1 MVSLIASLGLS
12 SMRVLALLMEFDDA
26 AGYYE
31 HGAVLPTIVY
41 VGTVLSVILAL
52 VFALLLR
59 RDLGGVREATDSY
72 AHVFA
77 SALAGFIIIGCT
89 LLAILSGEA
98 SGSALGIVTLVL
110 SLPAALYF
118 LIGKA
123 LPVGT
128 KGFRIIASALLGLW
142 LFSLII
148 SAYVDTS
155 VEISNPNH
163 IMLTLALISATLYFL
178 AEGRFR
184 VGSPDPTRYVFLG
197 FTAMIMLGLYSL
209 PNMVLII
216 LRAYPDV
223 YALSR
228 EVLMLALFIYVLIR
242 MCIVVG
248 MVGGDDDE
256 EEDDD
261 GAEQAEQ
268 YPQPVYRRN
277 TRT

>member
-1 MVSLIASLGLS
+1 MISLIASLGLS
-12 SMRVLALLMEFDDA
+12 SLRVLALLMEFDDA
-26 AGYYE
+26 AGFYE
-31 HGAVLPTIVY
+31 HGAVLPTVVY
-41 VGTVLSVILAL
+41 VGAIISVALAL

-59 RDLGGVREATDSY
+59 RDLGGIREATNSY

-77 SALAGFIIIGCT
+77 SALVGFIIIGCS
-89 LLAILSGEA
+89 LLAILSGET
-98 SGSALGIVTLVL
+98 SGALNIAVLVL

-128 KGFRIIASALLGLW
+128 KGLRIITSAFLGLW

-148 SAYVDTS
+148 NTYVDST
-155 VEISNPNH
+155 VEISSPNR
-163 IMLTLALISATLYFL
+163 IILTLALIAATLYFL

-184 VGSPDPTRYVFLG
+184 VGNPNPTRYVFLG
-197 FTAMIMLGLYSL
+197 FTAMILLGLYSL

-228 EVLMLALFIYVLIR
+228 EVLMLVLFVYVLIR

-248 MVGGDDDE
+248 MVGDDDDY

-261 GAEQAEQ
+261 GVEQEQ

>member
-1 MVSLIASLGLS
+1 MISLIASLGLS
-12 SMRVLALLMEFDDA
+12 SLRVLALLMEFDDA
-26 AGYYE
+26 AGFYE
-31 HGAVLPTIVY
+31 HGAMLPTIVY
-41 VGTVLSVILAL
+41 VGAIISAILAL

-59 RDLGGVREATDSY
+59 RDLGGIREATNSY

-77 SALAGFIIIGCT
+77 SALVGFIIIGCT
-89 LLAILSGEA
+89 LLAILSGET
-98 SGSALGIVTLVL
+98 SGGLDIAVLVL

-128 KGFRIIASALLGLW
+128 KGLRIITSAFLGLW

-148 SAYVDTS
+148 STYVNNT
-155 VEISNPNH
+155 VEISNPNR
-163 IMLTLALISATLYFL
+163 IMLTLALIAATLYFL

-184 VGSPDPTRYVFLG
+184 VGNPNPARYVFLG
-197 FTAMIMLGLYSL
+197 FTAMVLLGLYAL

-216 LRAYPDV
+216 LRAYPDA

-228 EVLMLALFIYVLIR
+228 EVLMLVLFVYVLVR
-242 MCIVVG
+242 MCLVVG
-248 MVGGDDDE
+248 MVGGDGEDE
-256 EEDDD
+256 NYEED
-261 GAEQAEQ
+261 GSGEAEQ
-268 YPQPVYRRN
+268 YPRPVYRRN